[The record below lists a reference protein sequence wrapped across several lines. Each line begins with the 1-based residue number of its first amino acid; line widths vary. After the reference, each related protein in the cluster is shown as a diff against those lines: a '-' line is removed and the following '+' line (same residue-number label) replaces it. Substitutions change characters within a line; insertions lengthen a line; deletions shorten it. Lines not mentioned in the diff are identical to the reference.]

1 MTVRFTLIAELEF
14 RDAIDHYNLESSGLG
29 YDFAD
34 EVQNTLARIQSNP
47 MAWAPLSTHSRRC
60 LTKRFPFGIIYQI
73 EDDTIL
79 IGAIMHMHRDPVSWK
94 KRI

>member
-1 MTVRFTLIAELEF
+1 MNIRFTLIAELEF
-14 RDAIDHYNLESSGLG
+14 WDAIDHYNTESPGLG

-47 MAWAPLSTHSRRC
+47 EAWAPLSIHSRRC
-60 LTKRFPFGIIYQI
+60 LTKRFPVGTIYEI
-73 EDDTIL
+73 KNDTIL
-79 IGAIMHMHRDPVSWK
+79 VGAVMHMHRDPISWK